1 MMLMLNM
8 SLSLLIWVK
17 LWLMLLRL
25 YLSLLRISLRLLVLG
40 RLLNLILLLRIELVR
55 SLSLIRI
62 ILIHLRFVL
71 VSDLVYNRHPFRILR
86 LSLISSDAL
95 RHSLL

>member
-1 MMLMLNM
+1 M
-8 SLSLLIWVK
+8 
-17 LWLMLLRL
+17 
-25 YLSLLRISLRLLVLG
+25 LG
-40 RLLNLILLLRIELVR
+40 RLLDLILLLRIELVR
-55 SLSLIRI
+55 SLSLIRV